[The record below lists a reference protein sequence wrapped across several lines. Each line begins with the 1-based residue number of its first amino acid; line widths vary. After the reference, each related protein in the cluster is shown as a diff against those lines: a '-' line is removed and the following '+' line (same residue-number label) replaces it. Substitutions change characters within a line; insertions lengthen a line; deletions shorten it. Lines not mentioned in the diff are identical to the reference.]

1 MQHLSFFCYVA
12 GRLMAQL
19 LFPKRYPT
27 ERNKPMNSNPL
38 WDAAAVEQ
46 AVSRVATMRPAYSS
60 IIGFYG
66 AVFVAQAQVAGKT
79 SPAEIRID
87 DALLEMKAKE
97 GFSLIEPAAFTV
109 DTPAAEKL
117 LSQICEIAVRSGE
130 KLGAAGQALTRAV
143 GDGVAMHGLFADV
156 LADKGRIVELAG
168 SMDVSPEMISL
179 LLYLA
184 VKPSVEAGARQLA
197 ARLTGTQE
205 NQSSCPVCGSAPIIG
220 ELDAEGQQWI
230 HCGLCW
236 HRWPVKRLACPF
248 CHNRDSSSLEYLY
261 SEDEPEYRVN
271 LCGGCRRYLKVADTR
286 KMDRGF
292 YPPLEQVASLHLD
305 MLAVEKGYRHA
316 VASTIPDA
324 V

>member
-1 MQHLSFFCYVA
+1 
-12 GRLMAQL
+12 
-19 LFPKRYPT
+19 
-27 ERNKPMNSNPL
+27 MNSNPL
-38 WDAAAVEQ
+38 WNAAAVEQ
-46 AVSRVATMRPAYSS
+46 AVSQVGSKRPAYSA

-66 AVFVAQAQVAGKT
+66 AVFVAQAHAAEKR
-79 SPAEIRID
+79 SPAEIRLD
-87 DALLEMKAKE
+87 DALLDMKTRE
-97 GFSLIEPAAFTV
+97 GFSLVEPAAFTV

-117 LSQICEIAVRSGE
+117 LSQICEIAMRTGE
-130 KLGAAGQALTRAV
+130 KLGAAGEALARAM
-143 GDGVAMHGLFADV
+143 GDGVAMDGLFADV
-156 LADKGRIVELAG
+156 LADKGRIAEFAG
-168 SMDVSPEMISL
+168 TLDVSPQMVSL

-197 ARLTGTQE
+197 ARLTASRE

-236 HRWPVKRLACPF
+236 HRWPAKRLACPF

-305 MLAVEKGYRHA
+305 MLAVEKGYSHA
-316 VASTIPDA
+316 VASTIPA
-324 V
+324 VA